1 MECLRQLT
9 HALQSKRF
17 ALDVCSVLNKQSHGS
32 FVQVLSVSDAG
43 FMNVAFIVKRKCVY
57 FIWPSAFEMT
67 SDLVIAISEKA
78 RSIITQVC
86 LGKEIDWVEAPV
98 PLPPPVKAKEID
110 DAEQMAFA
118 FRPI

>member
-9 HALQSKRF
+9 HALQSKCF
-17 ALDVCSVLNKQSHGS
+17 ALDVCSVLNKRSHGS
-32 FVQVLSVSDAG
+32 FAQVLSVSDAG

-67 SDLVIAISEKA
+67 SNLVSAISEKA
-78 RSIITQVC
+78 RGIIAQAYS
-86 LGKEIDWVEAPV
+86 GKEINWVEASV
-98 PLPPPVKAKEID
+98 PLPPPVEAKEMD